1 MDTHLRTAT
10 SRRRPQPPAPVP
22 DWSKLS
28 RGDAV
33 RVFRPDGSSML
44 GQVDMLALDRSVFW
58 IIQDDGGGRVMVCS
72 ADKPRVLAVPH
83 KEIQGRKT
91 PVDISIVQCT

>member
-1 MDTHLRTAT
+1 
-10 SRRRPQPPAPVP
+10 
-22 DWSKLS
+22 
-28 RGDAV
+28 
-33 RVFRPDGSSML
+33 ML

-72 ADKPRVLAVPH
+72 ADKPRVLAVSR

-91 PVDISIVQCT
+91 PVDISIAQRT